1 MSGVMVTILDTD
13 MRYDHVAEWSGLR
26 QGHGPHHA
34 RHPDHGCGHR
44 HGGLHGHGVHRPE
57 PQEEAPQPGAP
68 EAASPP
74 ATATLLNAANWTY
87 DRDLANLPTGLRFL
101 EANGQPL
108 ALEVTADGF
117 YGAAFLTAANQ
128 VIVAFEGTHVSAL
141 SSDPEFVA
149 AQVLADGL
157 IFAGIAPPAFGDA
170 LRFTEAA
177 LAAAAAQGIPET
189 AVYLTGHSLGGGEAA
204 FVAAQLNLPGE
215 TYGAPGLPP
224 GTIPT
229 GATSLLTNY
238 VEYGDPVGNYSAEP
252 DVLNGFVQSPDILRF
267 GPPSYLGSPLAGL
280 ALQAAG
286 LLFGPDSTPEE
297 NAEGL
302 AALGALAR
310 QYHVLTTYAAD
321 LGVTLQNPG
330 ETLSDFPFA

>member
-1 MSGVMVTILDTD
+1 
-13 MRYDHVAEWSGLR
+13 MRHDQVAEWSGMR
-26 QGHGPHHA
+26 EGHGPHHA
-34 RHPDHGCGHR
+34 RHPGCDRGHHGP
-44 HGGLHGHGVHRPE
+44 HG
-57 PQEEAPQPGAP
+57 PGAGEDTPGPGLP
-68 EAASPP
+68 EASPP
-74 ATATLLNAANWTY
+74 PDTATLLNAANWTY
-87 DRDLANLPTGLRFL
+87 DRDLANLPAGLRFL
-101 EANGQPL
+101 EAGGQPL

-128 VIVAFEGTHVSAL
+128 LVLAFEGTHISAL

-157 IFAGIAPPAFGDA
+157 IFAGIVPPAFGDA
-170 LRFTEAA
+170 VRFAEAA
-177 LAAAAAQGIPET
+177 LAAAAALGIPDT

-204 FVAAQLNLPGE
+204 FVAAQLDLPGE

-224 GTIPT
+224 GSIPA
-229 GATSLLTNY
+229 GASSLLTNY

-252 DVLNGFVQSPDILRF
+252 DVLNGFVQSPGILRF
-267 GPPSYLGSPLAGL
+267 GPPSYLGNPLEGL

-286 LLFGPDSTPEE
+286 ALFGPDSTAEE
-297 NAEGL
+297 NAAGL

-321 LGVTLQNPG
+321 LGVKLQAPG
-330 ETLSDFPFA
+330 EPLSDFPFA